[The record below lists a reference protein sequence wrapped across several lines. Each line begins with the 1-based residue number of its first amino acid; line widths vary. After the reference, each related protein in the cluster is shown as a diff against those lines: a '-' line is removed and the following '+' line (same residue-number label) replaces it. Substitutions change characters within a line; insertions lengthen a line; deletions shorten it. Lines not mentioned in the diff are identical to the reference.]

1 MLEPQSTFLFIMLV
15 LIFAALM
22 WWMTRTRHA
31 LVRVAAAFVAFIVA
45 VQFGIMAVNRYFDYY
60 QTWGAAFAD
69 ITNAPPA
76 KTQSTIS
83 ATTFARGSLRESVA
97 GHIVYSAL
105 AEQNGDGFEATIAG
119 PLSHITRT
127 VLIYLPPQYFQA
139 AYKNYRFPVIEL
151 IHGQPGEPQDWVN
164 VVGVQTILRN
174 LVNSGLAKPAV
185 LVMPDANGGIRIS
198 EQCLN
203 QVGGPQDMTYLGIDL
218 PNEIYR
224 DIPRVQPP
232 GPAWGIA
239 GYSEGGFCAANMALQ
254 PSLLHRYGAAASLSG
269 YYAPAPN
276 QGPNGKYVNPF
287 GHDTK
292 LRLQNTPDYEILHLP
307 PGTPLPQFWLGAGS
321 GDAQDMA
328 AGRYFQQEL
337 QIYQAGVPLH
347 VAPGGH
353 SMEVWRAQV
362 PPMLEWM
369 TSLLE
374 QNAIKLDRITQLAA
388 ERARECAGQ
397 TGTHSS
403 DPTGKASPTT
413 STTPAAKPTVPAFCH
428 QKTSGKQPV
437 KKPRITVKHR
447 TGPKT

>member
-1 MLEPQSTFLFIMLV
+1 MLEPQSTFLFILLI
-15 LIFAALM
+15 LIFAGLM
-22 WWMTRTRHA
+22 WWMTRTRRA
-31 LVRVAAAFVAFIVA
+31 VLRVVAAFVAFVVA
-45 VQFGIMAVNRYFDYY
+45 VQFGVMAVNRYFDYY

-69 ITNAPPA
+69 LSNAPPA
-76 KTQSTIS
+76 KSQSTIS
-83 ATTFARGSLRESVA
+83 ATTFTKGSLRESVA
-97 GHIVYSAL
+97 GRIVYSAL
-105 AEQNGDGFEATIAG
+105 AEENGDGIETAITG

-127 VLIYLPPQYFQA
+127 VLIYLPPQYFQP

-164 VVGVQTILRN
+164 VVGVQTMLRN

-203 QVGGPQDMTYLGIDL
+203 QVGGPEDMTYLGIDL
-218 PNEIYR
+218 PNAIYH

-232 GPAWGIA
+232 GKAWGIA

-254 PSLLHRYGAAASLSG
+254 PKLSPRYGAAASLSG
-269 YYAPAPN
+269 YYVPAQN
-276 QGPNGKYVNPF
+276 QGANGKYVNPF
-287 GHDTK
+287 GHNEQ
-292 LRLQNTPDYEILHLP
+292 LRLQNTPNYEILHLP
-307 PGTPLPQFWLGAGS
+307 AGAPIPQFWLGAGT
-321 GDAQDMA
+321 GDAQDVA

-347 VAPGGH
+347 LALGGH

-374 QNAIKLDRITQLAA
+374 QNAVKLDRITQLAA

-397 TGTHSS
+397 STSRQKTDPAGGT
-403 DPTGKASPTT
+403 SPT
-413 STTPAAKPTVPAFCH
+413 SFTTPGTKATIPAFCH
-428 QKTSGKQPV
+428 QKPAL
-437 KKPRITVKHR
+437 KKPRITVKRR